1 MGWTGADVRPYLGH
15 ALEVFGPTRCMV
27 GSDWPVLT
35 LAGTMEGWFD
45 AVLDVVDEL
54 PEHDRRAVLR
64 GTALTVYGIDP

>member
-1 MGWTGADVRPYLGH
+1 
-15 ALEVFGPTRCMV
+15 MV